1 MLVDWGWLVGI
12 RRLAGVVV
20 MAMGL
25 GLVMG
30 PPGAGAADTAPPLVT
45 TVQKV
50 VDGVGDVVN
59 GVTSGLF
66 DNGRADITGASLEW
80 APGWIR
86 MKVQLKNPTDPLKD
100 AAWSDADDLEW
111 DFDTNN
117 DGKVDY
123 TLEFATDKGE
133 LYGAVFDASK
143 PNADSVCDADS
154 ASFSAQDG
162 YTVVFDPKCIG
173 SPKSLYWAVMSF
185 ISSNP
190 KDANAQV
197 VSDRVPDVGFTAQA
211 APGEPAAAPAFQPP
225 PPHVGPPPG
234 AAPAGGSRA
243 PASVGP
249 NIAAPPKSA
258 AAPGAPGRTASGAPG
273 PSSAKAP
280 APTAGAPASAAP
292 GGAPT
297 TGAAPAPAD
306 LARTGSTS
314 SRDGLFGL
322 GLMLLGFGV
331 VVMTRPT
338 RRAGVP
344 A

>member
-1 MLVDWGWLVGI
+1 VGI
-12 RRLAGVVV
+12 RRIAGVVILAV
-20 MAMGL
+20 GL

-45 TVQKV
+45 TLQKV
-50 VDGVGDVVN
+50 VDGVGDIVN
-59 GVTSGLF
+59 GVTAGLF

-80 APGWIR
+80 APGWVR
-86 MKVQLKNPTDPLKD
+86 MKVQLQTPTDPLKD
-100 AAWSDADDLEW
+100 PAWSDSNDIEW
-111 DFDTNN
+111 AFDTNN
-117 DGKVDY
+117 DGKPDY
-123 TLEFATDKGE
+123 TVEFATDKGE

-143 PNADSVCDADS
+143 PNDNSVCDADS
-154 ASFSAQDG
+154 ASFSPQDG
-162 YTVVFDPKCIG
+162 YTLVIDPKCIG
-173 SPKSLYWAVMSF
+173 NPKSVYWAVSTF
-185 ISSNP
+185 LSSNP

-197 VSDRVPDVGFTAQA
+197 VSDRVPNQGFTAQS
-211 APGEPAAAPAFQPP
+211 APGEPAPAPAAGPPAPLAGPP
-225 PPHVGPPPG
+225 PPAPGGP
-234 AAPAGGSRA
+234 GGTRG

-249 NIAAPPKSA
+249 SIAAPAPKPA
-258 AAPGAPGRTASGAPG
+258 ARPAAPGRAASGAAGSSSTAAGAAPASGAP
-273 PSSAKAP
+273 AP
-280 APTAGAPASAAP
+280 PAP
-292 GGAPT
+292 GGASAA
-297 TGAAPAPAD
+297 GAAPGPGN

>member
-1 MLVDWGWLVGI
+1 
-12 RRLAGVVV
+12 
-20 MAMGL
+20 MGL

-45 TVQKV
+45 TLQKV

-59 GVTSGLF
+59 GVTAGPF

-86 MKVQLKNPTDPLKD
+86 MKTQLKTATDPLKD
-100 AAWSDADDLEW
+100 PAWSDADDIEW
-111 DFDTNN
+111 AFDTNN

-123 TLEFATDKGE
+123 TVEFATDKGE
-133 LYGAVFDASK
+133 LYGAVFDATK
-143 PNADSVCDADS
+143 PNDNSICDADS
-154 ASFSAQDG
+154 ASFSPQDG
-162 YTVVFDPKCIG
+162 YTLVIDPKCIG
-173 SPKSLYWAVMSF
+173 NPKSLYWAVTTF
-185 ISSNP
+185 VTSNP

-197 VSDRVPDVGFTAQA
+197 VSDRDPDQGFQAQA
-211 APGEPAAAPAFQPP
+211 APGQPAPAPPAPP
-225 PPHVGPPPG
+225 PAPPAGPPPPG
-234 AAPAGGSRA
+234 APG
-243 PASVGP
+243 
-249 NIAAPPKSA
+249 
-258 AAPGAPGRTASGAPG
+258 PGAPRGAASVAPNLATPPPSAARRAASSPTTAA
-273 PSSAKAP
+273 SSP
-280 APTAGAPASAAP
+280 ATGAPASSAAGGA
-292 GGAPT
+292 GGAPVA
-297 TGAAPAPAD
+297 GAAAPSAGN

-338 RRAGVP
+338 RRAGLT

>member
-1 MLVDWGWLVGI
+1 
-12 RRLAGVVV
+12 VVLL
-20 MAMGL
+20 AMGL

-45 TVQKV
+45 TLQKV

-86 MKVQLKNPTDPLKD
+86 MKVQLKTPTDPLKD
-100 AAWSDADDLEW
+100 PAWSDADDIEW
-111 DFDTNN
+111 AFDTNN

-123 TLEFATDKGE
+123 TVEFATDKGE
-133 LYGAVFDASK
+133 LYGAVFDATK
-143 PNADSVCDADS
+143 PNDNSICDADS
-154 ASFSAQDG
+154 ASFSPQDG
-162 YTVVFDPKCIG
+162 YTLVIDPKCIG
-173 SPKSLYWAVMSF
+173 NPKSLYWAVTTF
-185 ISSNP
+185 VTSNP

-197 VSDRVPDVGFTAQA
+197 VSDRDPDQGFQAQA
-211 APGEPAAAPAFQPP
+211 APGQPAPAPPAPP
-225 PPHVGPPPG
+225 PAPPAGPPPPG
-234 AAPAGGSRA
+234 APG
-243 PASVGP
+243 
-249 NIAAPPKSA
+249 
-258 AAPGAPGRTASGAPG
+258 PGAPRGAASVAPNLATPPPSAARRAASSPTTAA
-273 PSSAKAP
+273 SSP
-280 APTAGAPASAAP
+280 ATGAPASSAAGGA
-292 GGAPT
+292 GGAPVA
-297 TGAAPAPAD
+297 GAAAPSAGN

-338 RRAGVP
+338 RRAGLT

>member
-1 MLVDWGWLVGI
+1 M
-12 RRLAGVVV
+12 AGVVV
-20 MAMGL
+20 LAMGL

-50 VDGVGDVVN
+50 VDGVGDIVN
-59 GVTSGLF
+59 GVTGGLF

-86 MKVQLKNPTDPLKD
+86 MKVQLKTATDPLKD
-100 AAWSDADDLEW
+100 AAWSDSDDLEW

-133 LYGAVFDASK
+133 LYGAVFDAGK
-143 PNADSVCDADS
+143 PDSDSVCDADS

-197 VSDRVPDVGFTAQA
+197 VSDRVPDIGFTAQA

-225 PPHVGPPPG
+225 APPAGPPPAA
-234 AAPAGGSRA
+234 AAPGATRG

-249 NIAAPPKSA
+249 HIAAPPKSA
-258 AAPGAPGRTASGAPG
+258 AAPGAPGRTASGAVG
-273 PSSAKAP
+273 PPSTKA
-280 APTAGAPASAAP
+280 APTAGAPASSAP
-292 GGAPT
+292 GGGPT
-297 TGAAPAPAD
+297 TGAGTAPGD

-314 SRDGLFGL
+314 TRDGLFGL

-338 RRAGVP
+338 RRPRRPGLIGV
-344 A
+344 